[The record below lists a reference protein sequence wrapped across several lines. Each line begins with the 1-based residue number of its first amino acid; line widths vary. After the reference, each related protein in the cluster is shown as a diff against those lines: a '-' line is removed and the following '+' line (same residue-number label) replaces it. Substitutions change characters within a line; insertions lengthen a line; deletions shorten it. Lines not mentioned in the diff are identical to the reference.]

1 MLFAFIALHLL
12 IGALAP
18 MLATWIHTRAF
29 AIAAV
34 APASAFMWLLTQ
46 APLITSGQPY
56 INELAWI
63 PGLDVSLTL
72 RMGLLQWILSLIVTG
87 IGALVLVYC
96 RWYFSCGPAA
106 SRAMTLLTWFAGT
119 MLGLVTA
126 DDLILLYVMWEL
138 TTIYSFLLIGNDST
152 RQANRGAAMT
162 ALIVTTIGGLAML
175 VGIVLLWALTGTL
188 SLAAIIAAPPTGAL
202 ATIAA
207 LLMLAGALS
216 KSALVPF
223 HFWLPGAMA
232 AATPVSAYLHAAAM
246 VKAGVYLVAVLA
258 PAFSLVPGWRPLILA
273 LGAMTMVIGGWR
285 SLRQTDIKLLL
296 AYGTVSQLGLLI
308 LLVGLGTRAAL
319 LAGLALTVA
328 HALFKSALF
337 LCVGV
342 IDKAAGTR
350 DLRQLS
356 EVGRQ
361 MPVLATVMVL
371 AAASMA
377 GLPPMLGFAAKESAL
392 AALVAV
398 LDHGDGTL
406 ISPAVAALLLFAIVV
421 GSTFTMAY
429 SLRLVWGGL
438 SRKPGHTAS
447 ALKKIP
453 AGMVAI
459 PLIITVF
466 SLVGG
471 PFSGQ
476 LSHVL
481 EPYAATA
488 PQGIYESHLA
498 LWHGFEPA
506 LFLSLTA
513 IAVGTLLFIWR
524 DRVTLIQS
532 TFPHVTSAEEWYRRG
547 VRGIERLGVETTSRF
562 QAGSLPAYL
571 SIILTV
577 AVVAI
582 GVPLLMT
589 TSWPQYTRWADNA
602 GQAIVV
608 IIMAIAAL
616 LAAGSR
622 GRVRAILL
630 VGVTGYGVAMLFLLH
645 GAPDLALTQVLVE
658 TVTLVVFVLVLRRMP
673 RYFTNRPLAD
683 TRWWRV
689 LLASAVGVVVVL
701 LALIAPSLR
710 VAIPASEP
718 LYETAYTIGG
728 GRNIV
733 NVILVDTRAWDTIG
747 EISVLVIAATG
758 VSSLIYLRART
769 VQVSGRPLHERHAVR
784 RRLEARPAGSGQAW
798 LQGSQSLSPAARSL
812 LFEVVTRVTFGVMMM
827 VSLWLF
833 FRGHN
838 APGGGFTAGLVAGMA
853 IMTRYLAA
861 GASELD
867 EAAPIDPG
875 HLLGAGLLTALAAAL
890 SPLAFGGAI
899 LQSYDAHLHL
909 GSIDLHIVSS
919 TVFDLGVDL
928 LVVGVLLDYARSLGA
943 GIDAQARANRAPVL
957 RPASERT
964 IPAKELQP

>member
-1 MLFAFIALHLL
+1 MIFIFLVLYFL
-12 IGALAP
+12 VGALGPLLVSRIQARVFFVSAGVAFSSFVWLVFQFP
-18 MLATWIHTRAF
+18 SVMNDRMDVDKVVWISHLG
-29 AIAAV
+29 
-34 APASAFMWLLTQ
+34 M
-46 APLITSGQPY
+46 
-56 INELAWI
+56 
-63 PGLDVSLTL
+63 SLSFHV
-72 RMGLLQWILSLIVTG
+72 GLLQWIFALIVTG
-87 IGALVLVYC
+87 IGFLVLMYC
-96 RWYFSCGPAA
+96 RWYFSPGLA
-106 SRAMTLLTWFAGT
+106 SGRVLTLLTWFAGT

-175 VGIVLLWALTGTL
+175 VGIVMLWALTGTL
-188 SLAAIIAAPPTGAL
+188 SLAAIIAAPPAGTL

-207 LLMLAGALS
+207 FLMLTGALS

-246 VKAGVYLVAVLA
+246 VKTGVYLVAVLA

-296 AYGTVSQLGLLI
+296 AYGTVSQLGFLI
-308 LLVGLGTRAAL
+308 LLVGLGTRAAM

-350 DLRQLS
+350 DLRRLS
-356 EVGRQ
+356 AIGRQ
-361 MPVLATVMVL
+361 MPVLATVMVI

-398 LDHGDGTL
+398 LDHGDGTV
-406 ISPAVAALLLFAIVV
+406 ISPAVAALLLFAIMV

-438 SRKPGHTAS
+438 SSKPGHTAS
-447 ALKKIP
+447 SLTKIP

-459 PLIITVF
+459 PLIITVL

-471 PFSGQ
+471 PLSGQ

-481 EPYAATA
+481 EPYATTA
-488 PQGIYESHLA
+488 PQGVDNSHLA
-498 LWHGFEPA
+498 LWHGFGPA

-513 IAVGTLLFIWR
+513 ILGGTLLFIWR
-524 DRVTLIQS
+524 DRVALLQS

-562 QAGSLPAYL
+562 QAGSLPVYL

-589 TSWPQYTRWADNA
+589 TSWPQYTRWADNT
-602 GQAIVV
+602 GQALIVIV
-608 IIMAIAAL
+608 MVIAAL
-616 LAAGSR
+616 LAATSR

-645 GAPDLALTQVLVE
+645 GALDLALTQVLVE

-689 LLASAVGVVVVL
+689 LLASAVGLVVVL

-710 VAIPASEP
+710 VAIPASDP

-769 VQVSGRPLHERHAVR
+769 VQVSGRPLRERRAVR
-784 RRLEARPAGSGQAW
+784 RRLEARPAGSGQTW

-875 HLLGAGLLTALAAAL
+875 HLLGAGLFTALAAAL
-890 SPLAFGGAI
+890 TPLAFGGSI

-919 TVFDLGVDL
+919 TVFDLGVYFV
-928 LVVGVLLDYARSLGA
+928 VVGVLLDYARSLGA
-943 GIDAQARANRAPVL
+943 GIDTHARVGRAPVL